1 MATGK
6 RDISRHYRV
15 KRRTVELPEKECKHR
30 GVCMEY
36 YRHTGVCIAIP
47 PWTNPIVVAP
57 SNINNWPCPS
67 PSFRPSLESSDIFMD
82 RGRARNLSFLEL
94 DTYVYILYMYKICVF
109 HVAKPRDWI
118 LWDFTCRILEKKIS
132 RKDCSNFILNITIA
146 IFTPL
151 SIHVIIFRHT

>member
-82 RGRARNLSFLEL
+82 RGRAWNLSFLEL
-94 DTYVYILYMYKICVF
+94 DTYVYILYMYKICVPCRKTTGLNPLRF
-109 HVAKPRDWI
+109 HVTY
-118 LWDFTCRILEKKIS
+118 FGEKIS

-146 IFTPL
+146 IFTATIVYTSL
-151 SIHVIIFRHT
+151 YFVT